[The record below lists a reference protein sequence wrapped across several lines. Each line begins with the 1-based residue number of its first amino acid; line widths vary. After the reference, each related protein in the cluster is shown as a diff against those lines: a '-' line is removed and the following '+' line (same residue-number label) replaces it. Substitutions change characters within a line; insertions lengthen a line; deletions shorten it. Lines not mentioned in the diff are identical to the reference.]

1 MGRRRLSVTILL
13 CTHGEQGVFDDSNHE
28 QMPAIRER
36 EQVAASAV
44 LGVKDVRFLQGHRD
58 GWLEPSWKLQ
68 RQIIEVIRDVQP
80 QCVLIQFP
88 EPAGRAGVNSDL
100 LVITAVK
107 KDEAGVI
114 TDFAIDVRAGSRSW
128 MSSGFVFEEVNVD
141 SRIAVGTGVDRTYLH
156 AVHRAPAKRGPYLRP
171 AATSPRPTTWT
182 DYRSPSTENAPRA
195 AASRQPPL
203 SAEAVTPQSCHRPT
217 SRPNPRPSA
226 CQRDRGPK
234 ISILNRHFRAF
245 KHSVSS
251 RRVNDPG

>member
-1 MGRRRLSVTILL
+1 M
-13 CTHGEQGVFDDSNHE
+13 
-28 QMPAIRER
+28 
-36 EQVAASAV
+36 
-44 LGVKDVRFLQGHRD
+44 
-58 GWLEPSWKLQ
+58 
-68 RQIIEVIRDVQP
+68 
-80 QCVLIQFP
+80 
-88 EPAGRAGVNSDL
+88 
-100 LVITAVK
+100 
-107 KDEAGVI
+107 I

-128 MSSGFVFEEVNVD
+128 MSSGFVFEEVNVG

-234 ISILNRHFRAF
+234 ISLLNRHFRAF

-251 RRVNDPG
+251 RRVNDPGSLAKVIWCVPLVQARHHAGRSVSDSITLLAVRLWAVGQGMVREWSSVLTTWTPAATAGIWGYSAHIRLQRP